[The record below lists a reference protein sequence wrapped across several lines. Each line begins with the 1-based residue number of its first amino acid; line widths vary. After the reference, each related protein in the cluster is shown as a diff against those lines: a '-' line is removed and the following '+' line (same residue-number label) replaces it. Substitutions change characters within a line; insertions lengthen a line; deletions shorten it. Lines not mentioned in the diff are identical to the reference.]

1 MATIQRG
8 SGWSI
13 RLVFSLYKIFGYK
26 FTYYLMY
33 PVTFFYFIFASNVK
47 KALKIYYENLG
58 LEFDSAIYFKHLFMF
73 AICMC
78 DRFISKYDCNSYSYE
93 YDDIELLKSMADDG
107 SIFLLSHFGGWASST
122 CKALTSN
129 TINVVM
135 KEVILSSIKN
145 IEDSIAT
152 LDQNIKII
160 DQNQDPI
167 EVSIKIANALSSKE
181 CVAFMADRS
190 SDGTTTQ
197 KVIFLGKIAS
207 FNINPFRLSYR
218 RKIPTIAIFTINIG
232 MQKYQILTKKIELDY
247 TLGESGAVTK
257 ALVEYVKILEEV
269 VKKYP
274 QQWFNL
280 YDFWQ
285 K

>member
-13 RLVFSLYKIFGYK
+13 RLVFTLYKIFGYK
-26 FTYYLMY
+26 FTYFLMY

-47 KALKIYYENLG
+47 KALKIYYTNLG
-58 LEFDSAIYFKHLFMF
+58 VEFNNTTYFRHLFIF

-93 YDDIELLKSMADDG
+93 YDDIELLTKMADDG

-122 CKALTSN
+122 CQALTSN
-129 TINVVM
+129 TINIVM
-135 KEVILSSIKN
+135 KEVILNSIKN
-145 IEDSIAT
+145 IEDSIKNM
-152 LDQNIKII
+152 DQKIKII
-160 DQNQDPI
+160 DQNQDAI

-190 SDGTTTQ
+190 SENGATQ
-197 KVIFLGKIAS
+197 KMIFLGKIAS
-207 FNINPFRLSYR
+207 FNISPFKLSYK
-218 RKIPTIAIFTINIG
+218 RKIPTIAIFTVNIG
-232 MQKYQILTKKIELDY
+232 MQKYYIVTKKIELDY
-247 TLGESGAVTK
+247 SLDESKAVAK
-257 ALVEYVKILEEV
+257 ALSEYVEILEEV

-274 QQWFNL
+274 SQWFNL
-280 YDFWQ
+280 YDFWT